1 MKRKLYVNPEAEL
14 VLFDLNS
21 VYMDLWDSL
30 EQDDEDVEP
39 GDDFPDFPEE
49 E

>member
-21 VYMDLWDSL
+21 VYMDLWDSS
-30 EQDDEDVEP
+30 ETTDEDEEP
-39 GDDFPDFPEE
+39 EDAFPDFPEE